1 MDDEENVKKHGG
13 KRPGAGR
20 PKGTTKKP
28 QQVEDNGITM
38 LELLRKIALGEV
50 DASPNQLKAAIAAA
64 GYETAK
70 PSEIGKKEQQQQAAE
85 ETAMAFPTTAPPSLR
100 SVS

>member
-1 MDDEENVKKHGG
+1 MTAPTGVGKGG

-28 QQVEDNGITM
+28 QQVPDDGITM

-70 PSEIGKKEQQQQAAE
+70 PSEIGKKQAAQE
-85 ETAMAFPTTAPPSLR
+85 EAEEIAQAFPTTLPPTLR

>member
-1 MDDEENVKKHGG
+1 MTTPTGVGKGG

-28 QQVEDNGITM
+28 QPVEDTGMSM
-38 LELLRKIALGEV
+38 LDLLRQIALGHI
-50 DASPNQLKAAIAAA
+50 DASPNQLKAAIAAC
-64 GYETAK
+64 GYEVAK
-70 PSEIGKKEQQQQAAE
+70 PGEVGKKQEAQQQAE
-85 ETAMAFPTTAPPSLR
+85 ETALAFPTTAPPSLR